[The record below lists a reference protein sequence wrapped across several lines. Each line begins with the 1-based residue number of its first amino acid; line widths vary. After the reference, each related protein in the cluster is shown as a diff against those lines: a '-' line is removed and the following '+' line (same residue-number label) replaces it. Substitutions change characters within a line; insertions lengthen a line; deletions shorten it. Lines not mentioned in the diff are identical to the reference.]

1 MQKLEHSQFKL
12 IALYSYNTMVVL
24 YKCIIIIIIIIIYI
38 FK

>member
-12 IALYSYNTMVVL
+12 IALYSYNTMVL
-24 YKCIIIIIIIIIYI
+24 YKCIIIIIIIIIIYI